1 MGGISVIKEDALK
14 GDQLW
19 VFIQSFLSKC
29 GQGPHLSLSKQ
40 SLERERERLNKTN
53 LSFKLL
59 RFADDINILIKAPPL
74 DVLKQVEELLA
85 IRGLNPNGLK
95 LRLNLLIYGL
105 TPKIIRDY
113 FLLIVLPLRVK
124 LALWGMIS

>member
-1 MGGISVIKEDALK
+1 
-14 GDQLW
+14 
-19 VFIQSFLSKC
+19 
-29 GQGPHLSLSKQ
+29 
-40 SLERERERLNKTN
+40 LERERERLNKTN